1 MLTKKQ
7 FLMRNLHDIFDL
19 NNSLDH
25 SDHLDI
31 AAECIMDGNI
41 GSANEHL
48 VEMLYGELASMMY
61 EVQGNSF
68 FRFTSLPKQKKGEG
82 LSENPVLKDI
92 LTNSLTLSN
101 PSKFNDPMDP
111 I

>member
-1 MLTKKQ
+1 
-7 FLMRNLHDIFDL
+7 MRNLHDIFDL
-19 NNSLDH
+19 NNSLGH

-61 EVQGNSF
+61 EV
-68 FRFTSLPKQKKGEG
+68 
-82 LSENPVLKDI
+82 
-92 LTNSLTLSN
+92 
-101 PSKFNDPMDP
+101 
-111 I
+111 

>member
-1 MLTKKQ
+1 MELYCHRGWMLTKKQ

-68 FRFTSLPKQKKGEG
+68 FRFTSLPKQKKR
-82 LSENPVLKDI
+82 
-92 LTNSLTLSN
+92 
-101 PSKFNDPMDP
+101 
-111 I
+111 